1 MKTKTL
7 SLTAVLA
14 FLFIATTS
22 FAEARHC
29 RRSTHFGVSFNQVAV
44 AQPLCY
50 DSYVV
55 ERYPVYQAPVCAPVV
70 AAPQPQH
77 CCEQQVVA
85 YPVRPVYY
93 QEAIVVSRPLV
104 QVVPSIGFG
113 FGWSWFR

>member
-1 MKTKTL
+1 MKTKIL

-14 FLFIATTS
+14 FLFISTTS

-29 RRSTHFGVSFNQVAV
+29 RRSTHFGVSFNQVAI
-44 AQPLCY
+44 AQPACY

-55 ERYPVYQAPVCAPVV
+55 ERYPVYQAPVVV
-70 AAPQPQH
+70 APQPQ
-77 CCEQQVVA
+77 CCAPQPQVVA

-93 QEAIVVSRPLV
+93 QEVVVRRPVV